1 MSSTPPDKTNK
12 AAPARKSRRKPSVPD
27 PKRSSEVAENTL
39 SKMQGK
45 EGPEIKVETPEPNK
59 YAPKKRIST
68 GTVGSTTNYI
78 DTVGLGKLRVI
89 NAHGNTDV

>member
-1 MSSTPPDKTNK
+1 M
-12 AAPARKSRRKPSVPD
+12 PD

-45 EGPEIKVETPEPNK
+45 EDTPEIKVETPEPNK

-68 GTVGSTTNYI
+68 GTIGKSPNYV
-78 DTVGLGKLRVI
+78 DSVGLGKLRVI
-89 NAHGNTDV
+89 TANGNTDV

>member
-1 MSSTPPDKTNK
+1 
-12 AAPARKSRRKPSVPD
+12 
-27 PKRSSEVAENTL
+27 
-39 SKMQGK
+39 MQGK

-68 GTVGSTTNYI
+68 GTVGNTTNYI